1 MTLDDIFLIVKKHI
15 DKMDYYELLAGG
27 APSDEFDGESRK
39 ISARIHSEQTVQE
52 IAKIIAEVFNS
63 SFDEHD
69 DIAVFLRVAEQI
81 KKELIF

>member
-1 MTLDDIFLIVKKHI
+1 MHIDDIFLVVKKHI
-15 DKMDYYELLAGG
+15 DKMDYYQLLAGG
-27 APSDEFDGESRK
+27 APNDEFDGESKK
-39 ISARIHSEQTVQE
+39 ISARIRTEQTVQE